1 MIDEATKKAIAVRE
15 SVFRN
20 TGTAA
25 RLCQESRALSNALK
39 ISEENSATMKR
50 IAEEFTRHDHRY
62 EQMMRAALGPAE
74 ELRRT
79 GSLDAAS
86 RLAAQFKP
94 VQAVLAEIE
103 KRFRLPELG
112 EAARVFRE
120 MNNTGIAS
128 ILKRY
133 HEEES
138 GIQRALEAMQSP
150 WLDRQNIARSFEG
163 LSGLQSIG
171 HALSSLPS
179 FDEKLTETLRIDL
192 GDWRPNISWPEDIF
206 IDPLART
213 DFYTARGFNAALT
226 TFPSDAFEEGIELA
240 KLASPLLSSHAF
252 YDPDSDDQD
261 GDTEEI
267 DLTRTNVAHD
277 RLQRFET
284 KLRQFINRI
293 MTEAFGND
301 WIKHRTPGNL
311 RRAWLD
317 KKQKALDSGERE
329 HPLLAYADFTD
340 YLDIIIRK
348 DNWNEVFKPYF
359 RRRESIQESFQRLY
373 PIRICT
379 MHARLITQDDELYL
393 HVEIKR
399 ILKAIGDL

>member
-25 RLCQESRALSNALK
+25 RLCQESKALSNALK

-62 EQMMRAALGPAE
+62 EQMMRTALGPAE
-74 ELRRT
+74 ELRCAGT
-79 GSLDAAS
+79 LDAAS
-86 RLAAQFKP
+86 RLADQFKP
-94 VQAVLAEIE
+94 MQGVLAEIE

-112 EAARVFRE
+112 EAARVFQE
-120 MNNTGIAS
+120 MNNAGIAS

-133 HEEES
+133 HEETS
-138 GIQRALEAMQSP
+138 GIQNALEAMRSP

-171 HALSSLPS
+171 HALSNLPS
-179 FDEKLTETLRIDL
+179 FDEKLTETLRVDL
-192 GDWRPNISWPEDIF
+192 GDWRLNISWPEDIF
-206 IDPLART
+206 IDPIART
-213 DFYTARGFNAALT
+213 DFYTACGFNAALT

-240 KLASPLLSSHAF
+240 KLASPLPS
-252 YDPDSDDQD
+252 SDDQD
-261 GDTEEI
+261 SRTEEVGF
-267 DLTRTNVAHD
+267 TRTNIAHD

-284 KLRQFINRI
+284 KLRHFINKI
-293 MTEAFGND
+293 MTEAFGKD
-301 WIKHRTPGNL
+301 WIKHRAPGDL
-311 RRAWLD
+311 RQAWLD
-317 KKQKALDSGERE
+317 KKQKDQNGGERE
-329 HPLLAYADFTD
+329 HPLFSYADFTD
-340 YLDIIIRK
+340 YLTIIIRK

-359 RRRESIQESFQRLY
+359 RRRESVQESFQRLY

-393 HVEIKR
+393 LVETKR
-399 ILKAIGDL
+399 ILKAISNGSS

>member
-25 RLCQESRALSNALK
+25 RLHQESEALSNALK
-39 ISEENSATMKR
+39 ISEQNSATMKR

-62 EQMMRAALGPAE
+62 EQMMRAALGPVE
-74 ELRRT
+74 ELRRA
-79 GSLDAAS
+79 GALDAAS
-86 RLAAQFKP
+86 RLADQFKP
-94 VQAVLAEIE
+94 MQGVLAEIE
-103 KRFRLPELG
+103 NRFRLPELG
-112 EAARVFRE
+112 EATRVFQE

-133 HEEES
+133 HEETS
-138 GIQRALEAMQSP
+138 GIQNALEAMRSP

-179 FDEKLTETLRIDL
+179 FDEKLTETLRVDL
-192 GDWRPNISWPEDIF
+192 GDWRRNISWPEDIF
-206 IDPLART
+206 IDPLVRT

-240 KLASPLLSSHAF
+240 KLASPLPSSN
-252 YDPDSDDQD
+252 DQD
-261 GDTEEI
+261 GRTEEVGF
-267 DLTRTNVAHD
+267 TRTNIAHD

-284 KLRQFINRI
+284 KLRHFINKI
-293 MTEAFGND
+293 MTEAFGKD
-301 WIKHRTPGNL
+301 WIKHRVPGNL
-311 RRAWLD
+311 RQSWLD
-317 KKQKALDSGERE
+317 KRQKAQDNSEGK

-340 YLDIIIRK
+340 YVAIITRK
-348 DNWNEVFKPYF
+348 DNWSEVFKPIF
-359 RRRESIQESFQRLY
+359 RHRESVQESFRRLH

-393 HVEIKR
+393 YVEIKR
-399 ILKAIGDL
+399 ILKAIGEL